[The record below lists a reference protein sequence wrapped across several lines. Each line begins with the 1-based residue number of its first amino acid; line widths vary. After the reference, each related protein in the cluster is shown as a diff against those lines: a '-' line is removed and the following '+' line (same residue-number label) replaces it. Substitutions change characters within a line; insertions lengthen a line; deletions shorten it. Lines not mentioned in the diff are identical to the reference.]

1 MMSFRFHLVS
11 LTAVFLA
18 FALGIL
24 IGSTV
29 VDKATVDVLESQIRG
44 VLSDKRAA
52 DARANELR
60 GETRTWDRFASE
72 SEALLLQGRLA
83 GVRVLVVSTEGA
95 DAGAVDKIRE
105 DLARAGAIDAGSV
118 VLDTDW
124 NDDDATARAN
134 VSVAL
139 GVGAELPRMTA
150 LRETSATRLATEWAA
165 GGGATTAALSQAG
178 YLRVTAAAPLTEIP
192 GPDARFVV
200 VGGRP
205 ANGLAIPLARALAE
219 AAPARLVVTEI
230 AAEDDDA
237 DPIGSLVGPLRKAR
251 GEARLSTVDHAEEF
265 RGRVAIVLAL
275 GALAR
280 GETGDYGT
288 APGADRTVPAGA

>member
-52 DARANELR
+52 DARADELR
-60 GETRTWDRFASE
+60 GETRTWDRFANE
-72 SEALLLQGRLA
+72 SEAQLLNGRLA
-83 GVRVLVVSTEGA
+83 GVRVFLVSTEGA
-95 DAGAVDKIRE
+95 NSGTIDKLREDLTLAGAV
-105 DLARAGAIDAGSV
+105 DAGSV
-118 VLDTDW
+118 VLATDW
-124 NDDDATARAN
+124 NDDDPTARAN
-134 VSVAL
+134 VSAAL
-139 GVGAELPRMTA
+139 GLGAEQPRMSA
-150 LRETSATRLATEWAA
+150 LRELSATRLAAEWAA
-165 GGGATTAALSQAG
+165 GAGGTTGALSEAG
-178 YLRVTAAAPLTEIP
+178 FLRVTAAAPLSELP
-192 GPDARFVV
+192 GPDTRFVV

-230 AAEDDDA
+230 AADDDDA

-288 APGADRTVPAGA
+288 APGADRTVPSAA